1 MIDMLKKMAI
11 QKLVTKMG
19 ANSLSAAATSEA
31 ASEGAGALMEKIQA
45 AVSGG
50 NLDQVKDLFSSA
62 GASTEENGIFQEAQ
76 NKMASILQNKGMN
89 AEEAQAEAG
98 SAMPDL
104 INTLK
109 AKFESQD
116 EADSAF
122 DIGAIASLLG
132 GGGGGLGGMLGKV
145 KDLL

>member
-19 ANSLSAAATSEA
+19 ANSLSA
-31 ASEGAGALMEKIQA
+31 
-45 AVSGG
+45 
-50 NLDQVKDLFSSA
+50 
-62 GASTEENGIFQEAQ
+62 
-76 NKMASILQNKGMN
+76 
-89 AEEAQAEAG
+89 
-98 SAMPDL
+98 
-104 INTLK
+104 
-109 AKFESQD
+109 
-116 EADSAF
+116 EADSGF

>member
-19 ANSLSAAATSEA
+19 ANSLSAEATSEA

-76 NKMASILQNKGMN
+76 SKMASILQNKGMN

-104 INTLK
+104 INSLK
-109 AKFESQD
+109 SKFESQD

-132 GGGGGLGGMLGKV
+132 GGGGLGGMLGKV